1 MTKTLLVMKEAVGQ
15 SLSDFAN
22 QLSQCLSDLGCD
34 VLRLWHTY
42 RAHRDRR
49 AAKAQLK
56 ALDDH
61 MLKDIGLDRSEIES
75 VLLDTSRERSRGTR
89 PSMAVC
95 F

>member
-1 MTKTLLVMKEAVGQ
+1 M
-15 SLSDFAN
+15 
-22 QLSQCLSDLGCD
+22 
-34 VLRLWHTY
+34 
-42 RAHRDRR
+42 
-49 AAKAQLK
+49 

-61 MLKDIGLDRSEIES
+61 MLKDIGLDRSEIDS

>member
-1 MTKTLLVMKEAVGQ
+1 MTNTLLVMKEAVGQ

-22 QLSQCLSDLGCD
+22 HLSQCLSDLGCD
-34 VLRLWHTY
+34 VLRLWHAY
-42 RAHRDRR
+42 RSRRERR
-49 AAKAQLK
+49 AAKAQLM

-61 MLKDIGLDRSEIES
+61 MLKDIGLDRSEIDS